1 MEFSSETRLS
11 KHFRL
16 RELEKSQVALRHGI
30 DNTVQD
36 ETIFFNLKSLCGE
49 ILEPVRNHFGKPF
62 SPNSGYRCLELNRKL
77 GSRDTSQHTL
87 GQAVDIEIPGINNEE
102 LFHYIK
108 ERLDYDQIILEY
120 YDGVD
125 PHSGWIHVS
134 YVSSEKNR
142 KNSFSYDGKTYRVIK

>member
-134 YVSSEKNR
+134 YVSSEENR